1 MLVKIVMIVRIINA
15 GKNSYAVMLVRIV
28 MQYNASNE
36 TNAGKDSNAVMLV
49 KILILIRIVMQ

>member
-1 MLVKIVMIVRIINA
+1 ML
-15 GKNSYAVMLVRIV
+15 V